1 MWVGV
6 YRSSNKCLPLA
17 MISGTKACLKV
28 LAAKLGWSSKG
39 CAERVCSTDLSR
51 RWWANERGIIVCVSR
66 FRCGDVCRKVFA
78 ASGKLT
84 ERGCSSQLCEY
95 LVWWQTD
102 SIWSGNLRGNRDCAE
117 LVENLSNRYLTKLS
131 LSLLELPCCVYGM
144 CYLGL

>member
-17 MISGTKACLKV
+17 MISGIKACLKV

-39 CAERVCSTDLSR
+39 CAERVCLADLSR
-51 RWWANERGIIVCVSR
+51 RWWVDDRGITVCVSK
-66 FRCGDVCRKVFA
+66 FRCVEVCEDLCA

-95 LVWWQTD
+95 LVGWQTD
-102 SIWSGNLRGNRDCAE
+102 DMEWESSRLSSLRRACRKSFEPIFD
-117 LVENLSNRYLTKLS
+117 
-131 LSLLELPCCVYGM
+131 
-144 CYLGL
+144 